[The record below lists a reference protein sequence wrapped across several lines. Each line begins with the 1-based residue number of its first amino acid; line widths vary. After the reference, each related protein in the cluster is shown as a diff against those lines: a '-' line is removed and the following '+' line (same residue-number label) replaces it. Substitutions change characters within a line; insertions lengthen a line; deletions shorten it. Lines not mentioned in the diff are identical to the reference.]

1 MMIRVRYPDGET
13 RMVRP
18 PLLDHLI
25 RTRKIVEFQ
34 REDGWA
40 SIRYVPDTA
49 PARATND
56 GRPPCSEPNE
66 TLGKTTGK
74 TTSRHRRFQITK
86 TGRGT
91 CVRYAPSSSHS
102 PYQFSPSSSK

>member
-34 REDGWA
+34 RQDGWA
-40 SIRYVPDTA
+40 R
-49 PARATND
+49 
-56 GRPPCSEPNE
+56 
-66 TLGKTTGK
+66 LGIDPV
-74 TTSRHRRFQITK
+74 R
-86 TGRGT
+86 TGR
-91 CVRYAPSSSHS
+91 SS
-102 PYQFSPSSSK
+102 YQGPERRQNTLL